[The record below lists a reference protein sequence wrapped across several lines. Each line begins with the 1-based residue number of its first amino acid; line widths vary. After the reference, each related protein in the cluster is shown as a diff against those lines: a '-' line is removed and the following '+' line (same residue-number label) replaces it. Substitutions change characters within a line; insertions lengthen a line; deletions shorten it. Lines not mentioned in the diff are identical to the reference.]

1 MPTYHRLRS
10 DDDQGLAPA
19 APDSRQPDPAQA
31 ISVMELRSWMEAFED
46 NQLLAESKVFESQV
60 TQVATVFED

>member
-1 MPTYHRLRS
+1 
-10 DDDQGLAPA
+10 
-19 APDSRQPDPAQA
+19 
-31 ISVMELRSWMEAFED
+31 MELRSWMEAFED